1 MSRKQAGTQQP
12 IRENL
17 QGSLPL
23 KGNTASVTKAV
34 KPRDD
39 TDPGKDVNEPKPLAA
54 GAPLHSQCRQACM
67 EMPQSTWALRSRA
80 SRLSFCL
87 PPSLHQKHV
96 TLVNSYW
103 ATPFV
108 SCQAVPFLP
117 CTRPAFNSSSCDE
130 PGPGS
135 LGQAPPCLRKASL
148 ERFCRVR
155 FNDADDADD
164 GNVVAQRTR
173 LALSSH
179 RHHQYFKK
187 TIRRDIFQAIPGGLL
202 APLAVW
208 RTVKFR
214 NCSPRVAQK
223 ETYLSLL
230 SLRKSR
236 DM

>member
-135 LGQAPPCLRKASL
+135 LGQAPPLSAESFPGKILPRSLQRRRRRRRRKRCCS
-148 ERFCRVR
+148 
-155 FNDADDADD
+155 ADPFGA
-164 GNVVAQRTR
+164 VVAPPP
-173 LALSSH
+173 S
-179 RHHQYFKK
+179 
-187 TIRRDIFQAIPGGLL
+187 IFQENNKT
-202 APLAVW
+202 
-208 RTVKFR
+208 R
-214 NCSPRVAQK
+214 
-223 ETYLSLL
+223 YLSGYTRW
-230 SLRKSR
+230 STGAARCVE
-236 DM
+236 DGEV